1 MMKIMTDDTKLIFE
15 KLEDTDKKSLENIIK
30 SQDNAVK
37 TLTEIQFT
45 VENKI
50 NRTLDSIIEMQRQ
63 MLEKFENAE
72 LLRKEKEAAYAFTG
86 KRRNVSGNHIDF
98 AAEDGSSA
106 LH

>member
-1 MMKIMTDDTKLIFE
+1 MTDDTKLIFE

-30 SQDNAVK
+30 SQDNAIK

-63 MLEKFENAE
+63 MLEKLENAE
-72 LLRKEKEAAYAFTG
+72 LLRKGKEAAHAFTG
-86 KRRNVSGNHIDF
+86 KRRNVSGNHTDF
-98 AAEDGSSA
+98 AAEDRSGA